1 MKKAYDKKTLIF
13 LIMGIVLLVTGC
25 VNPSSTSSSV
35 NTKFVGTWISD
46 PFLGLEITFAF
57 NDDGTVNMQ
66 GDVNRTGIWS
76 TQDDSL
82 TMSFEDET
90 EGYSFTGD
98 YTFEFS
104 NSDKTVT
111 LVFNSVVLTLNKV

>member
-25 VNPSSTSSSV
+25 VDPSSTSSSV

-46 PFLGLEITFAF
+46 PFLGLEITFEF
-57 NDDGTVNMQ
+57 VNDGTVNMH
-66 GDVNRTGIWS
+66 GDVNRTGTWS

-104 NSDKTVT
+104 NSDKTVN
-111 LVFNSVVLTLNKV
+111 LAYNSVVLTLNKV